1 MKPVPMMAGV
11 AVGSWVAIEAVA
23 AGLGRQAGAEILAG
37 MVGPLLA
44 ASVSWALAERTYT
57 LKPERLTSLMIA
69 AFAGKIVFFGAYVT
83 VALKVL
89 ALRPVPFMFSF
100 TGYFIA
106 MYLME
111 ALYLRRLFSG
121 RSGRNRTPTG
131 IDRQGA

>member
-1 MKPVPMMAGV
+1 MKPVQTMAGV
-11 AVGSWVAIEAVA
+11 AVGSWIAIAALA
-23 AGLGRQAGAEILAG
+23 AGLGRQAGGEILAG
-37 MVGPLLA
+37 MIGPLLA

-57 LKPERLTSLMIA
+57 LTPERLTSLMIA

-89 ALRPVPFMFSF
+89 ALRPVPFMLSF

-111 ALYLRRLFSG
+111 ALYLRRLLQA
-121 RSGRNRTPTG
+121 T
-131 IDRQGA
+131 DKGA

>member
-1 MKPVPMMAGV
+1 MKPVQTMAGV
-11 AVGSWVAIEAVA
+11 AVGSWIAIAAIA
-23 AGLGRQAGAEILAG
+23 AGLGGQAGGETLAG

-57 LKPERLTSLMIA
+57 LQPERLTSLMIA

-89 ALRPVPFMFSF
+89 ALRPVPFMLSF

-121 RSGRNRTPTG
+121 PAKAGPYP
-131 IDRQGA
+131 D

>member
-1 MKPVPMMAGV
+1 MKPVQTMAGV
-11 AVGSWVAIEAVA
+11 AVGSWIVIAAIA
-23 AGLGRQAGAEILAG
+23 AGLGRQAGGEILAG

-57 LKPERLTSLMIA
+57 LQPERLTSLMIA

-89 ALRPVPFMFSF
+89 ALRPVPFMLSF

-111 ALYLRRLFSG
+111 ALYLRRLFAGTRGSG
-121 RSGRNRTPTG
+121 LTTG
-131 IDRQGA
+131 D

>member
-1 MKPVPMMAGV
+1 MKPVQTMAGV
-11 AVGSWVAIEAVA
+11 AVGSWIAITAIA
-23 AGLGRQAGAEILAG
+23 AGSGRQAGGEVLAG
-37 MVGPLLA
+37 MLGPLLA

-57 LKPERLTSLMIA
+57 LQPERLTSLMIA

-89 ALRPVPFMFSF
+89 ALRPVPFMLSF

-111 ALYLRRLFSG
+111 ALYLRRLFSRG
-121 RSGRNRTPTG
+121 PAEAGPYTE
-131 IDRQGA
+131 

>member
-1 MKPVPMMAGV
+1 MKPVQTMAGV
-11 AVGSWVAIEAVA
+11 AVGSWVVIAAIA
-23 AGLGRQAGAEILAG
+23 AGMGRQAGGEILAG

-57 LKPERLTSLMIA
+57 LQPERLTSLMIA

-89 ALRPVPFMFSF
+89 ALRPVPFMLSFS
-100 TGYFIA
+100 GYFIA

-121 RSGRNRTPTG
+121 PAEAGPTRRNRE
-131 IDRQGA
+131 